1 MRPIITIFESIH
13 AGGIDVLNEFA
24 DVRMAYGVDRL
35 ECLRLTAIS
44 DAIIVKSVIR
54 VDKELLDSSPKLRLI
69 GRAGTGIDNI
79 DKTDAENRGIKVFT
93 VPKGNSVSAAEF
105 TILQILSLCRR
116 VSEVNR
122 FVNDNDFRRHL
133 LEGRELQNM
142 SIGIVGLGNVGTL
155 ITKRLKAFGCKIIG
169 YDPYQKNNEEFVSQG
184 GVYAESFNE
193 LLSQVDILTFHAR
206 LTSKSYHMMGYEQF
220 NKVKKGLMI
229 INCARAELIDQEALL
244 VSLDNGVI
252 SSASL
257 DVLEPEPPF
266 DLKPEEHSYQHDLLN
281 HPKVIFTPHIG
292 ASTIEAQKN
301 ISIDLAKQIKFF
313 LTSKYD
319 EIEKN
324 KQ

>member
-13 AGGIDVLNEFA
+13 ADGIDFLNEFA
-24 DVRMAYGVDRL
+24 DVRIAIGADRHK
-35 ECLRLTAIS
+35 CLRMTALS

-54 VDKELLDSSPKLRLI
+54 VDKDLIDSSPNLRII
-69 GRAGTGIDNI
+69 GRAGTGVDNI
-79 DKTDAENRGIKVFT
+79 DITYAQNKGIKVFT

-122 FVNDNDFRRHL
+122 FVNNNDFRRYL

-155 ITKRLKAFGCKIIG
+155 VTERLKAFGCKIIG
-169 YDPYQKNNEEFVSQG
+169 YDPYQKNNKKFASQG
-184 GVYAESFNE
+184 GILTESFDE
-193 LLSQVDILTFHAR
+193 LICQVDILTFHAR
-206 LTSKSYHMMGYEQF
+206 LTSDSYHMMGHKQF
-220 NKVKKGLMI
+220 KKVKKGLMI

-244 VSLDNGVI
+244 DSLDKGVI

-266 DLKPEEHSYQHDLLN
+266 DLKPEEHSYQNDLLN
-281 HPKVIFTPHIG
+281 HPKVIVTPHIG

-313 LTSKYD
+313 LTSKHD
-319 EIEKN
+319 AAQE
-324 KQ
+324 